1 MSLLEGLIDPT
12 GQISRDTF
20 VHALSDHVLDLEECF
35 PEELLAFRI
44 ALPKAAALGC
54 HAATAANPNSVR
66 GLSSMC

>member
-12 GQISRDTF
+12 GQISRDKF
-20 VHALSDHVLDLEECF
+20 VNALSDHVLDLEECF

-44 ALPKAAALGC
+44 PTAAALGS